1 MCNIK
6 YEVKIITVENIKICR
21 CFGDHVSF
29 ELAAVYVSAQHSKA
43 TGVAKLLPP
52 MQL

>member
-1 MCNIK
+1 MSNIK

-29 ELAAVYVSAQHSKA
+29 ELAAVYV
-43 TGVAKLLPP
+43 
-52 MQL
+52 